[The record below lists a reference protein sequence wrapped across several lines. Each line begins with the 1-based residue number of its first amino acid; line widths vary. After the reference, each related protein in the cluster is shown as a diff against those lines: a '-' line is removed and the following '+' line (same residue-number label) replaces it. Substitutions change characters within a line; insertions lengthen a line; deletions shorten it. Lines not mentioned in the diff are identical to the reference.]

1 MYIYIYKLKNIT
13 TSGFVPHAVS
23 EHAHISVVLPKEGAA
38 GLQTQIISLFFH
50 LKLVCELKTRFLKD
64 SQLINQFVS
73 KINGLDFFL
82 FNFFFQTLH
91 RVFKWYSIYTYTSVY
106 LSKKLRATG
115 QCSCAFQYWIAF
127 WMWMCLRNHLK
138 SILNWRVEDCLNFCS
153 VSPFH
158 PKLVWKIKC
167 VGAARCVAYWQSNI
181 KHEEQQYLP
190 EQEAVQNK
198 SYQLYYWT
206 H

>member
-1 MYIYIYKLKNIT
+1 MHRIFESLAISYQKSQKIFQRSSNLKKQNKKTIIKFIYKLKNIT

-82 FNFFFQTLH
+82 FNFFSKHYTESLNDTVYIHTRQC
-91 RVFKWYSIYTYTSVY
+91 IY
-106 LSKKLRATG
+106 
-115 QCSCAFQYWIAF
+115 
-127 WMWMCLRNHLK
+127 LK
-138 SILNWRVEDCLNFCS
+138 S
-153 VSPFH
+153 
-158 PKLVWKIKC
+158 
-167 VGAARCVAYWQSNI
+167 
-181 KHEEQQYLP
+181 
-190 EQEAVQNK
+190 
-198 SYQLYYWT
+198 
-206 H
+206 